1 MKKYIIYLP
10 ILLLPLLNLLLCEW
24 KVSIKEIFIMAGIAF
39 SEEVFF
45 RGFLLSKLTR
55 NFQYCI
61 LRGILVSSLVFS
73 GMHLVNLF
81 SGASLDYVL
90 MQCITAGSV
99 GFCFAIIVYRER
111 SIILCVLFHLLINLT
126 GTEVKTD
133 LTKYQGLFYCAAAIF
148 YVGYGI
154 WMYQKKK
161 LNRQGEKE
169 DETLY

>member
-45 RGFLLSKLTR
+45 RGFLLSNLTR
-55 NFQYCI
+55 DFQYCI

-81 SGASLDYVL
+81 SGASLAYAWI
-90 MQCITAGSV
+90 QCISAGSV
-99 GFCFAIIVYRER
+99 GFCFAVIVYRER
-111 SIILCVLFHLLINLT
+111 SIFLCVLFHWLINLT
-126 GTEVKTD
+126 GTEIKTD
-133 LTKYQGLFYCAAAIF
+133 LTKNQGIVYCAAAIF
-148 YVGYGI
+148 YMGYGI

-161 LNRQGEKE
+161 LNKRGEKE